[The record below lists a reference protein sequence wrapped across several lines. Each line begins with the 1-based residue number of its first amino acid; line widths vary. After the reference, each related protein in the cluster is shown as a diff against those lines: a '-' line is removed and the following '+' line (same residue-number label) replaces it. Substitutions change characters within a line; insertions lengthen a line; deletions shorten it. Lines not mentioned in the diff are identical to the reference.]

1 MRIFILWNC
10 PVPSKNLRLDAKV
23 KMIKKF
29 VSLLFGQLIESD
41 FE

>member
-1 MRIFILWNC
+1 MRIFIRWNC
-10 PVPSKNLRLDAKV
+10 SVPSKNLRLDVKA